1 MEQILNILVIEDDKY
16 ISNFISVSLKNSG
29 YHVTTAANAK
39 QGLSLFCCDRPDVL
53 LLDLGLPDRDGLE
66 IIREALDCGA
76 DDYITKP
83 FHMGELMARIRVVQ
97 RKLTASP
104 AQPSEKEFSCA
115 WLRVDYEKRMVYAD
129 GTQIHLTPME
139 YKLLCLMIENRG
151 KVLTHNYI
159 LRQIWGYEQYG
170 DTKSMRVFV
179 ASLRRKIEKD
189 PAHPRFILTEI
200 GVGYRFAE
208 E

>member
-1 MEQILNILVIEDDKY
+1 
-16 ISNFISVSLKNSG
+16 
-29 YHVTTAANAK
+29 
-39 QGLSLFCCDRPDVL
+39 
-53 LLDLGLPDRDGLE
+53 
-66 IIREALDCGA
+66 
-76 DDYITKP
+76 
-83 FHMGELMARIRVVQ
+83 
-97 RKLTASP
+97 
-104 AQPSEKEFSCA
+104 
-115 WLRVDYEKRMVYAD
+115 
-129 GTQIHLTPME
+129 ME

-159 LRQIWGYEQYG
+159 LRQIWGYAQYG

-208 E
+208 G